1 MKPGHGDPAVNTT
14 LAIVATDAVLSKAQA
29 HRMTEVA
36 QTGLARAI
44 HPAHTVFDGDLVF
57 AVSTEA
63 RPLPEPPALAELV
76 LGHAAALC
84 LARAIAR
91 AVHAARPA
99 PGDLLPCWA
108 DTGGVRQDRTLE

>member
-1 MKPGHGDPAVNTT
+1 MAE
-14 LAIVATDAVLSKAQA
+14 AA
-29 HRMTEVA
+29 HD
-36 QTGLARAI
+36 GIARAVY
-44 HPAHTVFDGDLVF
+44 PAHTPFDGDLVF

-91 AVHAARPA
+91 AVHAASPA
-99 PGDLLPCWA
+99 PGNLLPCWS
-108 DTGGVRQDRTLE
+108 DSGRRDVSP